1 MDFQFTYDA
10 GEIMATCSM
19 GHEALANWL
28 NIEVRSNP
36 SLISTALLQLQNAK
50 IRSFPDD
57 IVLLGCEYSLFINA
71 DEVMIKA
78 NNLEI
83 AGQDEPE
90 DGFHYY
96 DEESIAFCGTEDFER
111 FLRSYLAFNAQPNG

>member
-1 MDFQFTYDA
+1 MDFQFTYDV

-36 SLISTALLQLQNAK
+36 SLISTALSQLQNAK
-50 IRSFPDD
+50 IRPFPDD